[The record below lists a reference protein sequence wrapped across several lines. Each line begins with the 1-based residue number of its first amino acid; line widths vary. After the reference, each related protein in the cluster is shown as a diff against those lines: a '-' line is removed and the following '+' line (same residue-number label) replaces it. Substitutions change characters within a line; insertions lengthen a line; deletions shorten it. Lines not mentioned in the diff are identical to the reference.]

1 MQGLKSFQFICRS
14 FSKTVLSTNSIT
26 FEPQQNKMV
35 AIDPSEN
42 GSSYDSDDESL
53 SDEDDSLG
61 SSNVDSGED
70 ESKRSNDRTDVIDLA
85 QEDSHKLRTWRVII
99 IVVLLLS
106 FVGTTTAVVLLL
118 RHEANKNEDILVRN
132 CLKPPI
138 FLSRTRL
145 LTMCTLFSLFSSA
158 SSIR

>member
-1 MQGLKSFQFICRS
+1 
-14 FSKTVLSTNSIT
+14 
-26 FEPQQNKMV
+26 MV

-61 SSNVDSGED
+61 SSNVDSGDD

-85 QEDSHKLRTWRVII
+85 QEDTHKLRTWRVII

-118 RHEANKNEDILVRN
+118 RHEANKNEEFLVR
-132 CLKPPI
+132 I
-138 FLSRTRL
+138 V
-145 LTMCTLFSLFSSA
+145 
-158 SSIR
+158 